1 MTQQQQVIFIGKP
14 GAGNEQAGDWLA
26 CYESWIDAQRSDRTR
41 EEYAAW
47 LEKFV
52 RFVGKFPDEITGVD
66 GQAWVNWLKEH
77 GGRDGE
83 GHKEASIN
91 AAVAAVSSFYNFAG
105 RYEYRP
111 RQYLSTF
118 NPMASVKRPKVNRY
132 EHARW
137 LSAEQVVQLLNS
149 STYEEVIEA
158 RDYAILLWYLFTA
171 RRREELLTI
180 LWGDI
185 QNGQRDSAKVYRY
198 RGKGN
203 KVRWKTLPDPVWQ
216 ATLRYL
222 QLSQRLETMRP
233 ASPLFVPTNTN
244 ASREPKGKPQASG
257 LERSV
262 KAYKAREALSGEKSV
277 ASRTLYEIVS
287 RAVRRAGLPNVGVH
301 GLRHTAARMRR
312 RLGISVEDL
321 QEFLEHDNID
331 TTMIYVKETE
341 AKEDEGWVQVAVLL
355 GLKEQPGQEDP
366 STPVTPAVWDD
377 RTSVLAASF
386 LAEVPSMDEV
396 VQAGIQVL
404 EQLVDGQSAAVRWG
418 EEDRAVLL
426 TRFEQA
432 IRARLS
438 GGLWPGEE
446 KEAEDRPREPIDMSA
461 WLEE

>member
-1 MTQQQQVIFIGKP
+1 MTQQQVVFIGGP
-14 GAGNEQAGDWLA
+14 GAGNERGGDWLA
-26 CYESWIDAQRSDRTR
+26 CYQSWIDSQRSDRTR

-52 RFVGKFPDEITGVD
+52 RFVGKFPDEITGAD
-66 GQAWVNWLKEH
+66 GQAWANWLKEH

-83 GHKEASIN
+83 GHKESSIH

-118 NPMASVKRPKVNRY
+118 NPMDSVKRPKVNRY

-137 LSAEQVVQLLNS
+137 LSAEQVIHLLNS
-149 STYEEVIEA
+149 STYEDVIES

-180 LWGDI
+180 RWGDI
-185 QNGQRDSAKVYRY
+185 QDGQSASSKVYRY

-222 QLSQRLETMRP
+222 WLSQRFETMRP
-233 ASPLFVPTNTN
+233 TSPLFVPTNTN
-244 ASREPKGKPQASG
+244 ASREPKEKSRAPGG
-257 LERSV
+257 ERSV
-262 KAYKAREALSGEKSV
+262 RAYKKREAEASEKSV
-277 ASRTLYEIVS
+277 ASRTLYEIVT

-312 RLGISVEDL
+312 RLGISVEEL

-355 GLKEQPGQEDP
+355 GLKEQSDQADP
-366 STPVTPAVWDD
+366 PATVTLSVWED
-377 RTSVLAASF
+377 RTAALAARF
-386 LAEVPSMDEV
+386 LAEAPSADEV
-396 VQAGIQVL
+396 VQAGLCVL
-404 EQLVDGQSAAVRWG
+404 EQLVDGQGAAPHWG
-418 EEDRAVLL
+418 EAERIELL
-426 TRFEQA
+426 ERVQEA
-432 IRARLS
+432 LLARLQS
-438 GGLWPGEE
+438 GQWPDGLALADEPPGMDEIE
-446 KEAEDRPREPIDMSA
+446 REA
-461 WLEE
+461 WLGE